1 VQSLNLSTAPTSLQT
16 ASASCLGLSP
26 CTVAITDPAGTVTQ
40 TLQPL
45 DTTVTQVLTGSPVV
59 IANLVGLDLY
69 QIVVEQTG
77 PSTFNVITSGPP
89 GNCQVKEEKTVN
101 GVVSTDTSSCN
112 TNSTTGVSG
121 ETKGSVMVG
130 PK

>member
-1 VQSLNLSTAPTSLQT
+1 LQT
-16 ASASCLGLSP
+16 ASAGCPGPSSCIF
-26 CTVAITDPAGTVTQ
+26 AITDPAGTVTQ
-40 TLQPL
+40 TLQPS
-45 DTTVTQVLTGSPVV
+45 DATGTQVLTRYPVV
-59 IANLVGLDLY
+59 MANLVGLDLY

-77 PSTFNVITSGPP
+77 PSTFNVITSGPEDK
-89 GNCQVKEEKTVN
+89 CQLKEEKTVN